1 MQCCKI
7 APGQRCIKKLT
18 DMQTAKMIKF
28 TAKRPDEREQYIEE
42 KVSSKVPSALYIHMS
57 LLRCLFYQV
66 DSAKFHED
74 PYLKEYGLSVSNEME
89 TVSGRVLP
97 APTIQ
102 YQGRRTV
109 S

>member
-1 MQCCKI
+1 MAKSLV
-7 APGQRCIKKLT
+7 RCG
-18 DMQTAKMIKF
+18 
-28 TAKRPDEREQYIEE
+28 
-42 KVSSKVPSALYIHMS
+42 H
-57 LLRCLFYQV
+57 CLGSFFCQV
-66 DSAKFHED
+66 DSARFDKD

-97 APTIQ
+97 APAIQ